1 MKSGSKWRHIFG
13 TAARNEDCLDGLRIL
28 NSAWDSDSLC
38 ASEKYVAVPMQ
49 GGGGPVCVLR
59 HDQTGKLS
67 SPPTISGHKGQVLDM
82 AFSPFNAGM
91 LATGSDD
98 TTVKIWSIPDGG
110 LTENMHADHAL
121 VALDGHAKK
130 VGITRWHP
138 SAEGVLATSSIDKTV
153 KIWNVETGQETFSV
167 DGFPDYPTSM
177 CWSYDGGIMAA
188 TTKAKQISL
197 IDPREGAIMST
208 TDSHPGAKS
217 QRCCW
222 LGSKNLIFSFGF
234 SKQSGREIAVWD
246 PKNMSAPVYKDEI
259 DVASG
264 VLMPLYDPDLNIL
277 YLGGK
282 GDGNIRY
289 FEVKEDS
296 SLFYLSQF
304 SGNPQAGLCMAPKRA
319 CNVSKCEVA
328 KIFKMEKS
336 QVTPVSFVLPRKGDS
351 FQEDV
356 FPNSAAPQA
365 AISADE
371 WAGGATADPVLMS
384 LDPSG
389 GGAVSAAPVVKKAS
403 GMAGRVADLEAE
415 VAELKKQLAEK
426 DAEIAALKA
435 GGASAPAPTP
445 APAAAAPAVADPE
458 PAPAPAADEDDDDEP
473 AE

>member
-1 MKSGSKWRHIFG
+1 
-13 TAARNEDCLDGLRIL
+13 
-28 NSAWDSDSLC
+28 
-38 ASEKYVAVPMQ
+38 MQ

-82 AFSPFNAGM
+82 AFSPFSPGM

-98 TTVKIWSIPDGG
+98 TTCKIWSIPDGG

-121 VALDGHAKK
+121 VTLSGHAKK

-153 KIWNVETGQETFSV
+153 KIWNIETGQETFSV
-167 DGFPDYPTSM
+167 DDFPDYPTSM

-188 TTKAKQISL
+188 TTKHKEISL
-197 IDPREGAIMST
+197 IDPREAAIMST
-208 TDSHPGAKS
+208 TASHPGAKS

-246 PKNMSAPVYKDEI
+246 PKKMDAPVYKDEI

-264 VLMPLYDPDLNIL
+264 VLMPAYDPDLNVL

-289 FEVKEDS
+289 FEVKDDS

-304 SGNPQAGLCMAPKRA
+304 SGNPQAGMCMAPKRA
-319 CNVSKCEVA
+319 CDIMKCEVA
-328 KIFKMEKS
+328 KIFKMEKT
-336 QVTPVSFVLPRKGDS
+336 QVTPVSFVLPRKGEA

-356 FPNSAAPQA
+356 FPNTAAGTA

-415 VAELKKQLAEK
+415 VAELKKQLAAK
-426 DAEIAALKA
+426 DEEIAALKA
-435 GGASAPAPTP
+435 GGATAPAP
-445 APAAAAPAVADPE
+445 APVVAE
-458 PAPAPAADEDDDDEP
+458 PAPAPAPADEDDDDEP